1 VAGEGKQLNE
11 EEGGIGGGKFE
22 RMTKHARGMAY
33 DSSEARENKTFV
45 QHKTKYPHHNQ
56 DNESLYI
63 YINIYTYIYMYK

>member
-11 EEGGIGGGKFE
+11 EEGGGIGGENFE

-45 QHKTKYPHHNQ
+45 QHKTKYPHDNQ
-56 DNESLYI
+56 DNGYLYI
-63 YINIYTYIYMYK
+63 YIYMYK